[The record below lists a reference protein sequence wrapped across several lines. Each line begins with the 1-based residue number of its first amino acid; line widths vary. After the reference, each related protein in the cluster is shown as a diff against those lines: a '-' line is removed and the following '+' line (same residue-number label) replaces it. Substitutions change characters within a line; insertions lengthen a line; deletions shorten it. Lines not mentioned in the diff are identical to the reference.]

1 MARVVISTLRNH
13 TQSSKAEAWGNSIRN
28 ALSILGAEGLLYGQE
43 MWRATLESKEK
54 LQNLCNAESQ
64 RRFQMTQPAIAP
76 PTLGLTMVCTCE
88 GHHRM
93 PWSVRSYLLIS
104 LQPPSTPP
112 RSSLNFFPNLWVFF
126 LSSSLFYTHPWV
138 YPGAGSVIPIKWGSS
153 EREKMFSFPDNCP
166 KVFVCQTLHIS
177 EASST
182 QISPEE
188 WKPQQE
194 HGFPVYFMTWLKRI
208 KNMSPPHSQQHLK
221 FSEPRHHS
229 LWGNS
234 TLYRF
239 PETSFPVDLGEG
251 PAISLTY
258 WWTVSTLQNI

>member
-1 MARVVISTLRNH
+1 MWSPPSHAVVCSFLFAGF
-13 TQSSKAEAWGNSIRN
+13 SA
-28 ALSILGAEGLLYGQE
+28 
-43 MWRATLESKEK
+43 ATLNSSPVQPK
-54 LQNLCNAESQ
+54 LLP
-64 RRFQMTQPAIAP
+64 QP
-76 PTLGLTMVCTCE
+76 V
-88 GHHRM
+88 
-93 PWSVRSYLLIS
+93 S
-104 LQPPSTPP
+104 
-112 RSSLNFFPNLWVFF
+112 F
-126 LSSSLFYTHPWV
+126 LSFLFLPYFTPIPEYTREQAQLHQLN
-138 YPGAGSVIPIKWGSS
+138 GGSS

-177 EASST
+177 ETSST

-234 TLYRF
+234 TLYHF
-239 PETSFPVDLGEG
+239 PETFFPVDLGEG